1 MVPPPLH
8 PGPQQRLHF
17 WLRGE
22 AAELGDEQVP
32 GRRGTMP
39 TVQECDP
46 ALNAAAGHQVIVRL
60 KHLRGPRSAQQL
72 EVP

>member
-39 TVQECDP
+39 TVQE
-46 ALNAAAGHQVIVRL
+46 LIQR
-60 KHLRGPRSAQQL
+60 
-72 EVP
+72 